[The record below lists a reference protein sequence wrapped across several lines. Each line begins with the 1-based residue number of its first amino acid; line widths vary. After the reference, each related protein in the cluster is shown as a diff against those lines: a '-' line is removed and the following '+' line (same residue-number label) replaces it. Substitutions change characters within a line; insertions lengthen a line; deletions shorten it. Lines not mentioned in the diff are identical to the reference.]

1 MLFCFE
7 LKKMLFTRRG
17 IFVLAICLIL
27 KTAFL
32 FAFPKLIDERIR
44 LSRKQY
50 DKYLGMVQGESSDEK
65 NRFLIETYEQCKE
78 TLDSRDRMQED
89 YLTGKITEKEW
100 QEYCT
105 AYDQANLHENA
116 LEILHEKA
124 EAFSYMAEAA
134 DPTLP
139 KPWYMDEYG
148 WQTVFTLLRF
158 PDISLLVFVLLSA
171 VQAFSSED
179 ASGMLPI
186 LMSSA
191 KGRRE
196 LYLCKAGTLA
206 LVTFAAAAS
215 VEALEFLIFHVR
227 GFLAD
232 GGVPLYSIKLFS
244 RTWLDLTLAQGYLI
258 CLLVR
263 CVVLT
268 MFSLLIFGVSVWIRG
283 AGNLIV
289 LAVLLLAVPFLFLT
303 SRIVLFTYPVLASG
317 TEMLKLSAESDIP
330 VSVPVMTMSLCS
342 MTAVLLG
349 LVRYVDG

>member
-1 MLFCFE
+1 MLFLFE
-7 LKKMLFTRRG
+7 LKKMLFTRKG
-17 IFVLAICLIL
+17 LFVLVICLVL

-50 DKYLGMVQGESSDEK
+50 DKYLDVVQGESSDEK
-65 NRFLIETYEQCKE
+65 DRFLTESYEACKE
-78 TLDSRDRMQED
+78 ILDSRDRMQEQ
-89 YLTGKITEKEW
+89 YRTGEITEEEW
-100 QEYCT
+100 QEYCE

-116 LEILHEKA
+116 LEILNEKA
-124 EAFSYMAEAA
+124 EAFSYMSEVE
-134 DPTLP
+134 PTLP
-139 KPWYMDEYG
+139 RPWYMDEYG

-158 PDISLLVFVLLSA
+158 PDVFLLVVVLLAA
-171 VQAFSSED
+171 VQAFSAED

-186 LMSSA
+186 LMSAA

-196 LYLCKAGTLA
+196 LFLCKVGALA
-206 LVTFAAAAS
+206 LVTFAAAALFG
-215 VEALEFLIFHVR
+215 ALEYLVFQIR

-342 MTAVLLG
+342 VTAVLLG
-349 LVRYVDG
+349 MVRYVDG